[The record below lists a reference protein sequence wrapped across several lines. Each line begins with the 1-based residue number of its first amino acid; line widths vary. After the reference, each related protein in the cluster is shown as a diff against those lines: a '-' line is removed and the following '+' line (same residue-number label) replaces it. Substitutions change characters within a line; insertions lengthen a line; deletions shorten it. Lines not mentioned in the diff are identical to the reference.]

1 MYHHSRWCSPRVLRS
16 QRRTGSRRFSCWKGL
31 SLSKQVSR
39 PHSRETLGSTVVL
52 SLHAQSDFVIL
63 STLVHIFFIQEE
75 FTRVIK
81 FNVKFAL
88 YVFTSPRDF
97 IFLSWTWA
105 VRHGEQQEVICLWWR
120 CSQARWH
127 PLSVTCRDSEGSKQI
142 TFSHLRRHV
151 KLHLIAGCGPLN
163 HDALQ
168 DEHFVTDLW
177 NIYRIT
183 VSADWSFINWV
194 QLAVTRRCT
203 DVLWSNFLQ
212 VQTWR
217 SIFCCFLRLP

>member
-1 MYHHSRWCSPRVLRS
+1 M
-16 QRRTGSRRFSCWKGL
+16 
-31 SLSKQVSR
+31 
-39 PHSRETLGSTVVL
+39 
-52 SLHAQSDFVIL
+52 
-63 STLVHIFFIQEE
+63 
-75 FTRVIK
+75 IK
-81 FNVKFAL
+81 FNFVFHFKFAL
-88 YVFTSPRDF
+88 YVFTSPHDF

-120 CSQARWH
+120 CQAGWH

-203 DVLWSNFLQ
+203 DVLWNNFLQ
-212 VQTWR
+212 VQTPANVTEHLLLLFVFTLVLLVYHQPVVTVVT
-217 SIFCCFLRLP
+217 SP